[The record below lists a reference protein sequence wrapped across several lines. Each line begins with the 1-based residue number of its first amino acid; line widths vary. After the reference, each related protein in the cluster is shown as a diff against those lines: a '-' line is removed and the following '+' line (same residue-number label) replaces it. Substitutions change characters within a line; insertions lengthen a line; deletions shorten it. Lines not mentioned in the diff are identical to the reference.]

1 VLITCKESN
10 DNESNNCFIPSMIT
24 VFIQG
29 EGARVIVAS
38 VRKGREGRRG
48 GCLLVNLTS
57 VTRKDYLLITI
68 LNKSQQY

>member
-1 VLITCKESN
+1 VLITCEESN
-10 DNESNNCFIPSMIT
+10 DNESNSYFIPSMIT

-38 VRKGREGRRG
+38 VREGHRG

-57 VTRKDYLLITI
+57 VTRKDYFLITI
-68 LNKSQQY
+68 LNKS